1 MNSSDSTNRR
11 FSKVQLANMFSI
23 SKRTVI
29 RTMLAAKIPTS
40 RCWHGDE
47 DVRIFSFARE
57 LINKGCTYRQV
68 QQWFT
73 IKEIKQL

>member
-1 MNSSDSTNRR
+1 MNSSDSTNRL
-11 FSKVQLANMFSI
+11 SKCQLAVMFSI

-29 RTMLAAKIPTS
+29 RTMLAAKISTS
-40 RCWHGDE
+40 RCWHDE
-47 DVRIFSFARE
+47 EDMRTFSFARE